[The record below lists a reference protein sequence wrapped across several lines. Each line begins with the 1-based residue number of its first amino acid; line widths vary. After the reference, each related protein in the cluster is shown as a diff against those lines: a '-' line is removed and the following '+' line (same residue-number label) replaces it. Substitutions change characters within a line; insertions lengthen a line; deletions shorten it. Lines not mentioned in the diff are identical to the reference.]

1 MVEALEA
8 QKELKHEH
16 LLSLIEYNSTN
27 EMTSEGVKRKL
38 VSFFEYS
45 TRRLHDEIEVR
56 SRENR
61 PFEETEMW
69 SIICSPTLGLSY
81 LEKQN
86 MGHGCVSVIDI
97 FLTT

>member
-81 LEKQN
+81 L
-86 MGHGCVSVIDI
+86 
-97 FLTT
+97 